1 MGNTGG
7 KDNMAA
13 GLQEWSL
20 EGALALRAT
29 RQQLSASLNPSQQKE
44 GVAFVPWGTGKEF
57 ELPNQH

>member
-1 MGNTGG
+1 
-7 KDNMAA
+7 MAA